1 MAGIENLKKGLAAMG
16 LSVPEAALSNLDW
29 LLNELLHW
37 NRKINLTAITDP
49 AEALEKH
56 LLDSLTPLPWLSGAE
71 RLLDMGSGAGFP
83 GLPLKLV
90 CPDLKVW
97 SLDSH
102 HKKIAFQQHVVRC
115 LKLRDFT
122 AKPWRIEE
130 AAGNAEMAGQFDV
143 VVARALTA
151 LDRLMD
157 MSRPF
162 LARNG
167 LLMAMKGSEGEA
179 ELQQAAQKVE
189 LEGWRVE
196 RLIKLRLPQSGAA
209 RTLIWMRAS

>member
-16 LSVPEAALSNLDW
+16 LSVPEGALSDLDW
-29 LLNELLHW
+29 LLDELLRW
-37 NRKINLTAITDP
+37 NRKINLTAITEP

-130 AAGNAEMAGQFDV
+130 AAGNADMAGQFDV

-162 LARNG
+162 LATNG
-167 LLMAMKGSEGEA
+167 LLLAMKGSEGEA

-189 LEGWRVE
+189 QDGWKVE
-196 RLIKLRLPQSGAA
+196 RLIKLCLPQSGAA

>member
-29 LLNELLHW
+29 LLNELLRW

-102 HKKIAFQQHVVRC
+102 HKKIGFQQHVVRC
-115 LKLRDFT
+115 LKLHDFT
-122 AKPWRIEE
+122 PKALRIEE
-130 AAGNAEMAGQFDV
+130 AARNPEMAGQFDV

-162 LARNG
+162 LAKNG
-167 LLMAMKGSEGEA
+167 LLLAMKGSEGEA

-189 LEGWRVE
+189 QEGWRVE
-196 RLIKLRLPQSGAA
+196 RLIKLRLPLSGAA
-209 RTLIWMRAS
+209 RTLIWLQHI